1 MRIPNIFNN
10 LVKSSKNSNAGG
22 YPYQIKAI
30 DLDANFAYVALDAHD
45 GLIEETSGPNGN
57 TTRKLK
63 IPAVPKEGTHVLGVV
78 EGILQ
83 WIATEEC

>member
-1 MRIPNIFNN
+1 MQIPNIFNN
-10 LVKSSKNSNAGG
+10 LVKTSHNSKTGG

-30 DLDANFAYVALDAHD
+30 DLDANFSYAALDAHE
-45 GLIEETSGPNGN
+45 GLIEETSGQNGT

-63 IPAVPKEGTHVLGVV
+63 IPAVPLDGTHVLGVV

-83 WIATEEC
+83 WIETEEC